1 MSLFI
6 KRATEANHSSRSL
19 VKSDRSKFLN
29 LHFTLFERAICFVRD
44 LNHFFWLCFYKNK
57 TKKSES
63 LFLKEQQEQLTREFY
78 NNPLQFHRLPKYKNT
93 IFSAW

>member
-6 KRATEANHSSRSL
+6 KRATEANRSSRFL

-44 LNHFFWLCFYKNK
+44 LNHFFWLCFYKKNK
-57 TKKSES
+57 KERIA
-63 LFLKEQQEQLTREFY
+63 LFKRATRAIDKRI
-78 NNPLQFHRLPKYKNT
+78 L
-93 IFSAW
+93 

>member
-19 VKSDRSKFLN
+19 VKSDRSIFLN

-44 LNHFFWLCFYKNK
+44 LNHFFWLCFYKK

-78 NNPLQFHRLPKYKNT
+78 NNPLQFHWLPKYKNT